1 MLYVTDSITPNS
13 PMLAYLDCSCGIS
26 GDMTLA
32 ALIDA
37 GVPLARLQE
46 AVGSLGVPGCRLAV
60 EEVKRCGFRALRAKV
75 ETVPERAHRHL
86 KDIFAAID
94 AGALTPRQNESAK
107 KIFSKLAEAEAK
119 VHGVPVEKVHFHEV
133 GAADSITDI
142 VGAAVGFDLLGVE
155 RIVASPVPTGSGKIE
170 IDHGVC
176 NIPAPATAE
185 LLRDIPLADSTI
197 VGELTTPTGAAILA
211 ALADDFGPPPAMTI
225 RSIGYGAGSNDWPGH
240 PNILRLMLGDC
251 PQGTDI
257 GDCDSVVQLETA
269 IDDLSGEIVGY
280 CLERL
285 WNAGALDVYTT
296 SIGMKK
302 NRPGVLV
309 TVLCHPAD
317 AAKMEEILFRETTTL
332 GIRRLSIPR
341 RVLRRES
348 IEVETP
354 WGPVAGKI
362 ARISE
367 KDARFAPEYESCR
380 AVAERHGRPL
390 AEIYEAAKKAFDSA
404 KIEA

>member
-1 MLYVTDSITPNS
+1 
-13 PMLAYLDCSCGIS
+13 MLAYLDCSCGIS

-75 ETVPERAHRHL
+75 ETAPEHAHRHL

-94 AGALTPRQNESAK
+94 AGTLTPKQNESAK

-133 GAADSITDI
+133 GAADSIADI

-185 LLRDIPLADSTI
+185 LLRGIPLAESTV

-211 ALADDFGPPPAMTI
+211 ALADGFGPPPAMTI

-251 PQGTDI
+251 PQETDI
-257 GDCDSVVQLETA
+257 GDCDNVVQLETA

-341 RVLRRES
+341 RVLKRES

-354 WGPVAGKI
+354 WGLVAGKI

-367 KDARFAPEYESCR
+367 KNARFAPEYESCR
-380 AVAERHGRPL
+380 TIAELHGRPL
-390 AEIYEAAKKAFDSA
+390 NEIYEAAKKAFDSA
-404 KIEA
+404 KFKA